1 MFGIFRIQPFRQSRW
16 IILSAGLIGSTVAIS
31 LGQDSLSLQ
40 QRHSESRAVENY
52 LKSLGLNDLVIEH
65 LEIETAREINREAR
79 QRMASR
85 LISEYAQRMLSSRG
99 DSETDWQSKAELL
112 LKTYPELSTPTIQ
125 IAILQSKYVVAENE
139 LRKWWTSGRDENGR
153 AMALRWHD
161 LIRGLES
168 LGRQLNAE
176 YEDQMSIHQTMSDG
190 RDSQAQR
197 LARIEGV
204 LFHTDYL
211 LGWSFYYLGVLTP
224 ERRKQLM
231 TVSDSHFRTFL
242 QIEPNAT
249 LTEVPPG
256 WFDFTSDLNARALVG
271 LAMSQRGLN
280 HPMQSHYCFE
290 LVQNHATSQQT
301 RDLRFVWDL
310 NSRMYLNEVSAA
322 QELVDSLGEARNLS
336 EPGRTAFWMA
346 TLNSGVALRSRAPV
360 ISDRLIRA
368 GLRGLARQSDAE
380 RLRMFLKRTNIEL
393 SGQDFLTRWVSGF
406 LELNEAATSGAPK
419 GWGESKSKLTAALA
433 SVDDETDRNDIARCR
448 FLLAKVQLF
457 EGEFLV
463 AANTFLECSESL
475 FDVAPELSAESQW
488 LAVRCLAAL
497 SRTHSRYL
505 IQANRTIDR
514 LMHQFPGSTFA
525 KRAEFEKLRLNV
537 TNTTPEQMIIR
548 LARIPPEDVNYR
560 LAATEIVKIR
570 YTSWVAANR
579 EESSSESEAFQAL
592 LDANSLFQKLAAADA
607 ESKVKSHLLIIDA
620 MLRTDS
626 IDDQTIHDRLDQI
639 SVIAAKVANHRS
651 VYQEF
656 RYYQFVFAN
665 RINDQDGARAEAL
678 WLAEHA
684 QGTRFEKSAMI
695 QLARLMDQQLTEKSN
710 PTHDELVDAIGVYE
724 KLVELL
730 GTSESQLEQS
740 PNARVAFARLA
751 ALKLKTGSSEEAM
764 DMLIS
769 LNEIFPNHKSYLR
782 QLATTYTQSQHYAP
796 AIPIWQK
803 LIRGVDSGSD
813 VWLESKYNLAWCLFH
828 SGLKDEARQVHEQT
842 RRLAPELPDAWI
854 KPFDELSTLLTG
866 TN

>member
-1 MFGIFRIQPFRQSRW
+1 M
-16 IILSAGLIGSTVAIS
+16 
-31 LGQDSLSLQ
+31 Q
-40 QRHSESRAVENY
+40 QRHTESRVVENY

-65 LEIETAREINREAR
+65 LEIETAREINRDAR
-79 QRMASR
+79 QKMASR
-85 LISEYAQRMLSSRG
+85 LISEYAQRMLSSRNE
-99 DSETDWQSKAELL
+99 SELDWRSKAELL

-139 LRKWWTSGRDENGR
+139 LRKWWTSGRDENGQR
-153 AMALRWHD
+153 AIALRWHN

-168 LGRQLNAE
+168 LSRQLNAE
-176 YEDQMSIHQTMSDG
+176 YEDQVSIIQTMVEG
-190 RDSQAQR
+190 RDSQSQR

-204 LFHTDYL
+204 LLHTDYL
-211 LGWSFYYLGVLTP
+211 IGWSFYYLGVLTP

-231 TVSDSHFRTFL
+231 MMSDSHFRTFL

-249 LTEVPPG
+249 LTEVSSD

-271 LAMSQRGLN
+271 LAMAQRGLN
-280 HPMQSHYCFE
+280 HPLQSQYCFE

-322 QELVDSLGEARNLS
+322 QELVDSLGEARILS
-336 EPGRTAFWMA
+336 ESGRTAFWME
-346 TLNSGVALRSRAPV
+346 TLNSGVALRNRAPV

-380 RLRMFLKRTNIEL
+380 RIKAFLERNDVDLT
-393 SGQDFLTRWVSGF
+393 GPDFLTRWISGF

-419 GWGESKSKLTAALA
+419 GWGESKSKLSAALESA
-433 SVDDETDRNDIARCR
+433 VDTTDENDIARCR

-457 EGEFLV
+457 EGDFEV
-463 AANTFLECSESL
+463 AANTFMECSESL
-475 FDVAPELSAESQW
+475 LNVAPELSAESQW

-497 SRTHSRYL
+497 SRTRSRYL
-505 IQANRTIDR
+505 ILANRTIDR
-514 LMHQFPGSTFA
+514 LMHQFPGSSFA
-525 KRAEFEKLRLNV
+525 KRAEFEKLRLNA
-537 TNTTPEQMIIR
+537 TNMPPEQMIAR
-548 LARIPPEDVNYR
+548 LERIPPEDSNYR
-560 LAATEIVKIR
+560 FAVAEIVKIR
-570 YTSWVAANR
+570 YTSWLEANQ
-579 EESSSESEAFQAL
+579 EEWDSEPKSLQAL
-592 LDANSLFQKLAAADA
+592 LDANSLFQQLGAADA
-607 ESKVKSHLLIIDA
+607 EAKLKSHLLVIDA

-626 IDDQTIHDRLDQI
+626 FDDETIHDRLDQI
-639 SVIAAKVANHRS
+639 SVVAAKIASNRS

-665 RINDQDGARAEAL
+665 RINDQDSAKSEAL
-678 WLAEHA
+678 WLAENA
-684 QGTRFEKSAMI
+684 RGTRFEKSAMI
-695 QLARLMDQQLTEKSN
+695 QLARLTDQQLTEKSN
-710 PTHDELVDAIGVYE
+710 PTHEDLVDATRVYE

-730 GTSESQLEQS
+730 GTSESQLKQS

-751 ALKLKTGSSEEAM
+751 ALKLKTGSSEEAT

-782 QLATTYTQSQHYAP
+782 QLATTHTKSQNYSE
-796 AIPIWQK
+796 AISIWQK
-803 LIRGVDSGSD
+803 LIRGVEPGSD
-813 VWLESKYNLAWCLFH
+813 AWLESKYTLAWCLFH
-828 SGLKDEARQVHEQT
+828 SGLKDEAKKVHEQT
-842 RRLAPELPDAWI
+842 RRLTPELPEAWV
-854 KPFDELSTLLTG
+854 KSFDELSSILSG